1 MRRYIWYACALQI
14 FFFSSIFADFTDI
27 KYSFYR
33 DAILSLQNQWLSN
46 GYGDGTYGVENNITR
61 AEILTLLLRASNTV
75 LPDVGTEACFPDV
88 ATNMWYHRYICAANK
103 LGIASGFSNGKF
115 KPNDPVTTLEALAF
129 ANKAFQTNVATTGE
143 KWYELLQNFAHD
155 NRLLPTH
162 TYTTSTKIS
171 RGKSA
176 DLITRFQEFKRTNTS
191 LSYKSTG
198 CAVSSGTMSS
208 EITLNIA
215 EKERK
220 FNLSLPSGYTNGRE
234 YSLVIATH
242 GRTNSKDQVQKYMG
256 LDKWQSDFIVVY
268 PAALP
273 ASSGSG
279 YSWSEKENMVFID
292 AIIQH
297 ITENYCVNRNNIY
310 AVGHSLGGWMAQRIA
325 CLRGEYISG
334 LAVVG
339 SGWYTGTCSGPVPSL
354 FFQNVDD
361 HLSSYASGISAKN
374 TRLKVNECDES
385 QTENI
390 QIGSLTCIK
399 YNKCSAGNEVVWCEG
414 YSGYNGD
421 PHSWPTP
428 NGGRDILNF
437 LKTQQ

>member
-1 MRRYIWYACALQI
+1 M
-14 FFFSSIFADFTDI
+14 
-27 KYSFYR
+27 
-33 DAILSLQNQWLSN
+33 
-46 GYGDGTYGVENNITR
+46 
-61 AEILTLLLRASNTV
+61 RASNTV

-129 ANKAFQTNVATTGE
+129 ANKAFQTNIATTGE

-176 DLITRFQEFKRTNTS
+176 ELITRFQEFKRTNTP
-191 LSYKSTG
+191 LNYKSTG
-198 CAVSSGTMSS
+198 CSVSSGTMSS

-256 LDKWQSDFIVVY
+256 LDK
-268 PAALP
+268 
-273 ASSGSG
+273 
-279 YSWSEKENMVFID
+279 
-292 AIIQH
+292 
-297 ITENYCVNRNNIY
+297 
-310 AVGHSLGGWMAQRIA
+310 
-325 CLRGEYISG
+325 
-334 LAVVG
+334 
-339 SGWYTGTCSGPVPSL
+339 
-354 FFQNVDD
+354 
-361 HLSSYASGISAKN
+361 
-374 TRLKVNECDES
+374 
-385 QTENI
+385 
-390 QIGSLTCIK
+390 
-399 YNKCSAGNEVVWCEG
+399 
-414 YSGYNGD
+414 
-421 PHSWPTP
+421 
-428 NGGRDILNF
+428 
-437 LKTQQ
+437 